1 MEFEEIKQRLSNL
14 DTACVC
20 DADKTLRVMDP
31 GIKPINPGRKMIGFA
46 RTVHCKGD
54 LLNVLTAI
62 HEAKKDEVLVI
73 NAQGEKIAMAGEL
86 LTTEAL
92 RKGLAGFVIDG
103 GFRDVQQARKI
114 DLPVYARYIT
124 PMAGTSIK
132 ISKTQIKI
140 TCGGVSVSPEEI
152 IFGDDDGV
160 LVLSQA
166 KVSTILEKAEDIQR
180 TEEEMIEKFKEG
192 KNFFE
197 MTNYSEHYEKIKK
210 GKDSKLIF
218 KP

>member
-1 MEFEEIKQRLSNL
+1 MDFEEIKQRLSKL

-31 GIKPINPGRKMIGFA
+31 GIKPIRSGRKMIGLA
-46 RTVHCKGD
+46 RTVQCKGD
-54 LLNVLTAI
+54 LMNVLKAL
-62 HEAKKDEVLVI
+62 HEAKKDEILVI
-73 NAQGEKIAMAGEL
+73 DAQGDNIAMAGEL
-86 LTTEAL
+86 LTTEAS
-92 RKGLAGFVIDG
+92 RKGMAGFVIDG

-124 PMAGTSIK
+124 PMAGTSIL

-140 TCGGVSVSPEEI
+140 SCGGVSVSPEEI

-160 LVLSQA
+160 IVMSQTKA
-166 KVSTILEKAEDIQR
+166 KTILEKAEDIQSI
-180 TEEEMIEKFKEG
+180 EEKMVWKFKEG

-197 MTNYSEHYEKIKK
+197 MTNYLEHYEKIKK
-210 GKDSKLIF
+210 GEESKLIF